1 MEQFLTTLD
10 SANRAVNNFVWG
22 PPMLILLLGA
32 GVYLTLRTR
41 FFQLSRMG
49 LWFKSTLFALFCNK
63 EVRDGSDPGS
73 ISQFQSFTTAL
84 AGTMGTGNIVGV
96 ATALTAGGPGAIF
109 WMWVSALFGM
119 MTKYA
124 EIVLGILFRRRGKT
138 VNGRAAPWPILKRG
152 FTANPWRFF
161 LLFSPAWPP
170 LA

>member
-96 ATALTAGGPGAIF
+96 ATRSHLLDVGLRFIRHDDQVRRNRAWHPLPAAGEKRSMERRPH
-109 WMWVSALFGM
+109 
-119 MTKYA
+119 
-124 EIVLGILFRRRGKT
+124 VL
-138 VNGRAAPWPILKRG
+138 
-152 FTANPWRFF
+152 
-161 LLFSPAWPP
+161 S
-170 LA
+170 

>member
-84 AGTMGTGNIVGV
+84 ARSHLLDVGLRFIRHDDQV
-96 ATALTAGGPGAIF
+96 RRNRAWHPLPAAGEKRS
-109 WMWVSALFGM
+109 M
-119 MTKYA
+119 
-124 EIVLGILFRRRGKT
+124 E
-138 VNGRAAPWPILKRG
+138 GRPHGL
-152 FTANPWRFF
+152 
-161 LLFSPAWPP
+161 S
-170 LA
+170 

>member
-63 EVRDGSDPGS
+63 EVRDGSDPCS
-73 ISQFQSFTTAL
+73 ISQLQSFTTAL

-124 EIVLGILFRRRGKT
+124 EIVLGILFRRRGK
-138 VNGRAAPWPILKRG
+138 NGQWKGGPMAYLEKGLHLSLIHI
-152 FTANPWRFF
+152 
-161 LLFSPAWPP
+161 
-170 LA
+170 